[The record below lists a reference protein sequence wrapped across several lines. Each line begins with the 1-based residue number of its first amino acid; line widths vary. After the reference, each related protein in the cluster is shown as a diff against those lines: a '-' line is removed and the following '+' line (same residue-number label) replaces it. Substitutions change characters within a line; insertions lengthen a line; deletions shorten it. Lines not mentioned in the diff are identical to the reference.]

1 MTQKLSYLETFFK
14 LSTFHAYISLAK
26 WLLTVVRS
34 VGLGL
39 MEKSFVDGKDGWGIL
54 HEENVL
60 K

>member
-1 MTQKLSYLETFFK
+1 M
-14 LSTFHAYISLAK
+14 HK